1 MQYSLVTNYLLVIVF
16 IFVFHNILFHGPI
29 MIMACANSS
38 REKRVG
44 LADADFVQSTAN
56 FGPTI
61 RLVSIVIWNDY
72 FSANY
77 IDIAR
82 DIVVFTAIFSDLCH
96 NL

>member
-1 MQYSLVTNYLLVIVF
+1 MGRQN
-16 IFVFHNILFHGPI
+16 
-29 MIMACANSS
+29 
-38 REKRVG
+38 
-44 LADADFVQSTAN
+44 ADFVQSTAN

-82 DIVVFTAIFSDLCH
+82 DIVVFTAIFQICAIIFKFLIATLQYKTKSFRDNIFVHIHECLVCRQAVF
-96 NL
+96 